1 MAPRRGRAVAGESAS
16 CDVPTAAQTI
26 RSEQTRRSAQS
37 SRTISREKSPRDRTA
52 ARAGRVGESETEQ
65 PAREIPTELLLDVC
79 RDRPL
84 VKAAILE
91 PALEVLRDDPV
102 ERRLLGPAPLV
113 PARRRGARVRA
124 RESPRGKRGERGD
137 QAGTR
142 GVAEYGGAHV
152 HSSRD
157 GDGAWPG
164 WGAVSRPWGGTILKA
179 AQQGGPDYEGRPT
192 RITSGGRRYELIIG
206 SLRPVTCLRGCRRPY
221 LGVLRGTLWA
231 WGCPCSAPVGSR
243 AKRCRIGSPAV
254 TCSPPGDFAPG
265 CSGGRLGNC
274 S

>member
-84 VKAAILE
+84 VKAATLE

-142 GVAEYGGAHV
+142 GVAEFGGRTSTPPGTGTVHGRAGERSAAH
-152 HSSRD
+152 
-157 GDGAWPG
+157 
-164 WGAVSRPWGGTILKA
+164 GGYDFE
-179 AQQGGPDYEGRPT
+179 GGSAGRP
-192 RITSGGRRYELIIG
+192 G
-206 SLRPVTCLRGCRRPY
+206 LRGETDKDHKWRPT
-221 LGVLRGTLWA
+221 V
-231 WGCPCSAPVGSR
+231 
-243 AKRCRIGSPAV
+243 
-254 TCSPPGDFAPG
+254 
-265 CSGGRLGNC
+265 
-274 S
+274 